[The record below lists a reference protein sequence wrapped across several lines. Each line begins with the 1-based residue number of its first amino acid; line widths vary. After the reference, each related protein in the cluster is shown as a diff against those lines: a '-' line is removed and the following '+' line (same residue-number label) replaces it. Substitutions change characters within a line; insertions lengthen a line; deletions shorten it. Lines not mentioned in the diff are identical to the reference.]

1 MTADAD
7 TGAGHAQGAPADGG
21 RAEAVREPATLY
33 VICGSH
39 ACRSA
44 MLMLE
49 HKRVPYRRVQLLT
62 GPHGLSVRLRG
73 FLGNPTPIREVDGA
87 THRMLALLDRAG
99 TVPALRYGERRV
111 QRNIDI
117 ARFLDA
123 EIPQPPL
130 FPHEPE
136 LRAEVERA
144 EQWGDRVL
152 QMAARRI
159 GLVTAVH
166 GLDALHNRGAS
177 GRLGPLLADGDRM
190 RALAARGARLTFR
203 ANAGDEARLVSEIPP
218 MLDRVDAWIGE
229 GVLDGPEPNAADFM
243 IAPSLA
249 LLTYRADLCAEIAA
263 RPAGALVDRF
273 VPEPPGA

>member
-1 MTADAD
+1 MSAA
-7 TGAGHAQGAPADGG
+7 
-21 RAEAVREPATLY
+21 REPATLY

-49 HKRVPYRRVQLLT
+49 HKRVVYRRVQLMT

-73 FLGNPTPIREVDGA
+73 FPGNPTPIREVDGA

-111 QRNIDI
+111 QRNADI

-130 FPHEPE
+130 FPRDAA

-144 EQWGDRVL
+144 EQWGDQVL
-152 QMAARRI
+152 QMAARRV

-166 GLDALHNRGAS
+166 GLGALHDRGAS
-177 GRLGPLLADGDRM
+177 GRLGPLLAEGDLM
-190 RALAARGARLTFR
+190 RDMVARGARFTFR
-203 ANAGDEARLVSEIPP
+203 ANAGDEARLVGAIAPL
-218 MLDRVDAWIGE
+218 LDRVDAWIGD
-229 GVLDGPEPNAADFM
+229 GVLDGAEPNVADFM

-249 LLTYRADLCAEIAA
+249 LLSYRSDLSAEIAS
-263 RPAGALVDRF
+263 RPAGAFVERF
-273 VPEPPGA
+273 VPEPAGAQA